1 MGNSG
6 LEDSEFQSWNEGM
19 NFIDRGEKTKAI
31 TPWQWRTEVSDHWI

>member
-19 NFIDRGEKTKAI
+19 TFIDRGEKTKAI
-31 TPWQWRTEVSDHWI
+31 ANYSVAVAYRDK